1 MRIRNID
8 RSFDEVVPTKYLLAP
23 ELETIE
29 KMNWRSVSQGEFL
42 LAELHPSLD
51 LVGIIVDPGIAN
63 EIVNAIH
70 LHLDLMAYR
79 DLSGHDPITKLTV
92 ILWDSGVR

>member
-29 KMNWRSVSQGEFL
+29 KMNRRSVSQGEFL
-42 LAELHPSLD
+42 LAEMYPSFD
-51 LVGIIVDPGIAN
+51 LVGVIVDPGIAD
-63 EIVNAIH
+63 EIIDGFTMLKPVYR
-70 LHLDLMAYR
+70 LLMGLDE
-79 DLSGHDPITKLTV
+79 
-92 ILWDSGVR
+92 